1 MLGGQVV
8 APMRNSMPA
17 RTASLPLRFEL
28 YAGSRCLGLTCDTE
42 RPVATFEF
50 REHAED
56 LGARLWPS
64 TYEIVDLEEIRP

>member
-8 APMRNSMPA
+8 APMRNSMLAP
-17 RTASLPLRFEL
+17 LDNQPLRFAL
-28 YAGSRCLGLTCDTE
+28 YAGSRKWGLTCKSE

-64 TYEIVDLEEIRP
+64 TYEIVDLEENRP

>member
-1 MLGGQVV
+1 MANPML
-8 APMRNSMPA
+8 A
-17 RTASLPLRFEL
+17 RPTSQPLRFAL
-28 YAGSRCLGLTCDTE
+28 YAGSRCLGLTCEPE

-56 LGARLWPS
+56 LGTRLWPS